1 MCVFAI
7 MKAKEFNFKITHQK
21 DLLARGAEVFKINFF
36 KLFLKKL
43 WGIML
48 LINNSAYYIC
58 HLGRCNLA
66 QKAWKASFRA
76 FFDNCVFK
84 ILINIHANTARF
96 PNLKA
101 FVPFCLLL
109 DPLMPQFVCV
119 NILNL
124 RINYSSKLPPTYI
137 VKLTELCKFLC
148 N

>member
-1 MCVFAI
+1 MGVFAI

-48 LINNSAYYIC
+48 PMNNSAYYIC

-66 QKAWKASFRA
+66 QKAWKASFIRA

-109 DPLMPQFVCV
+109 DLSDSIVCMCE
-119 NILNL
+119 
-124 RINYSSKLPPTYI
+124 YF
-137 VKLTELCKFLC
+137 KLTDKLFFKTPTNMHCKT
-148 N
+148 NWIV